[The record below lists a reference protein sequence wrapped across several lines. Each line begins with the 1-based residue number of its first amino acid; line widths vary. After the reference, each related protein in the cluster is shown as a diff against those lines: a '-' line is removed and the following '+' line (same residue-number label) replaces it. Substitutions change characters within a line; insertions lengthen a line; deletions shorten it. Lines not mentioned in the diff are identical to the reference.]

1 MEREAALHRQ
11 PLERV
16 REQRRREPADPVAGE
31 DELDL
36 GVRAADEVD
45 RRGRERL
52 VHRHRRRAVACDSGT
67 VAERA
72 RERVAERGEDV
83 LDRVVLVD
91 VEVAAG
97 EQLEVEAAVE
107 GEERQQVIEK
117 ADSGRDARAADAVEV
132 EHDA

>member
-1 MEREAALHRQ
+1 MKPPCIASRSSACGSSEGASPPIRS
-11 PLERV
+11 
-16 REQRRREPADPVAGE
+16 PAN

-36 GVRAADEVD
+36 GVRPADEVD

-52 VHRHRRRAVACDSGT
+52 VHRHRRRAVARDAGT
-67 VAERA
+67 VAERS

-107 GEERQQVIEK
+107 GEERQQVIEE
-117 ADSGRDARAADAVEV
+117 ADPGRDARAADAVEV